1 MIKAVVIDD
10 VKNARELLCRYLT
23 NYCPEIQVVAEAGSV
38 ASGIET
44 INRYSPDVVF
54 LDILMADGTG
64 FNLLEKLG
72 KISFQ
77 TIFVTAYS
85 DFAIKAF
92 KFSAVDYLLKPINI
106 DELKEAVKKV
116 VASPALHSSK
126 EMIDVLLDNI
136 SNHKNT
142 SGNIV
147 LSSQENSQI
156 VQIDSIV
163 RCEARDNYTLFHIL
177 GGEVILV
184 TKTLKE
190 YDELLTEYGFLRV
203 HKSHLVNS
211 NYILKYVKNDKAYI
225 VTVDNS
231 QVPVS
236 LRKKKEVQD
245 MLQKIKPSAR
255 K

>member
-1 MIKAVVIDD
+1 MIRALVIDD
-10 VKNARELLCRYLT
+10 VKNARELLIRYLS
-23 NYCPEIQVVAEAGSV
+23 NYCPEIEVVAEAGGV
-38 ASGIET
+38 TSGLEAISK
-44 INRYSPDVVF
+44 YSPDVVF

-72 KISFQ
+72 KITFK

-92 KFSAVDYLLKPINI
+92 KFSAVDYLLKPIDI
-106 DELKEAVKKV
+106 EELKTAVKKIGL
-116 VASPALHSSK
+116 SPALHSSK

-147 LSSQENSQI
+147 LSSQENSRI
-156 VQIDSIV
+156 VRIDEIV
-163 RCEARDNYTLFHIL
+163 RCEARDNYTLFNLL

-190 YDELLTEYGFLRV
+190 YDELLSEYGFVRV
-203 HKSHLVNS
+203 HKSHLINS
-211 NYILKYVKNDKAYI
+211 SYIQKYIKSDKSYL
-225 VTVDNS
+225 VTIDNS

-245 MLQKIKPSAR
+245 MLQKIRPSGR
-255 K
+255 V